1 MTTAVL
7 SDYLEAKILNHVL
20 RNTAFTSPGT
30 SVYVSLH
37 TADPTDAGTGTEV
50 TGTSYARVQVTA
62 WDAAASRATQN
73 TNQIAWSAAGSNW
86 GTVTHIG
93 IWDASSTGNLLFY
106 GELTTSKSVTTGA
119 TFSIAAGALDIS
131 LGGAFS
137 TYLANKILD
146 HTLRNTA
153 YTSPGTSVYVS
164 LHTGTLTAAMTET
177 ECSGNNYGRVQVTTW
192 DAPTATGGDTENTNT
207 ISFNTPSGTWGTV
220 ASAGIF
226 DNSTSGNGLF
236 FAAVGATFAPGNGD
250 TVQFAAG
257 ALDVVIS

>member
-7 SDYLEAKILNHVL
+7 SDYLENKIINHVL
-20 RNTAFTSPGT
+20 RNTAFTTPGT
-30 SVYVSLH
+30 LVYVALH

-50 TGTSYARVQVTA
+50 TGTGYTRVQVTA

-73 TNQIAWSAAGSNW
+73 TNAIAWSSAGSNW
-86 GTVTHIG
+86 GTVSHIG

-106 GELTTSKSVTTGA
+106 GSLTTNKWVDSGV
-119 TFSIAAGALDIS
+119 TFSIAAGDLDVS

-137 TYLANKILD
+137 TYVANKLLD

-153 YTSPGTSVYVS
+153 YTTPGTLVYVS

-177 ECSGNNYGRVQVTTW
+177 ECSGNNYGRVQVTAW
-192 DAPTATGGDTENTNT
+192 DAASNGATQNTNT
-207 ISFNTPSGTWGTV
+207 ISFPTPSGTWGAV

-226 DNSTSGNGLF
+226 DAASTGNGLF
-236 FAAVGATFAPGNGD
+236 FSAVGASFTPGNGD

-257 ALDVVIS
+257 AYDVSVS